1 MATRGASGARRI
13 VLNRAA
19 FDEITL
25 AVADGAFELAK
36 SIVAGA
42 DVPDA
47 APYAVGLVQGGA
59 VLAYVGKK
67 RVGIWSKTGTASVK
81 KPRAAKLS
89 TGVTVIGGFGF
100 PGRFVESGTVHM
112 AAEPFLTP
120 ELMADLPDAE
130 GFIRLACVNRK
141 VISAGR
147 AARGDTFAASKARQ
161 AAKAAAG

>member
-1 MATRGASGARRI
+1 MARGASGARRI

-19 FDEITL
+19 FGAITL

-36 SIVAGA
+36 SVIAGA

-59 VLAYVGKK
+59 AIAFVGKK
-67 RVGIWSKTGTASVK
+67 RVGVWSKTGASVK

-89 TGVTVIGGFGF
+89 DGITVIGGFGF
-100 PGRFVESGTVHM
+100 PGRFVEEGTVHM
-112 AAEPFLTP
+112 SAHPFLTP

-130 GFIRLACVNRK
+130 NFIKAACRK
-141 VISAGR
+141 HKIIGATR
-147 AARGDTFAASKARQ
+147 AAKGDAFRGGTK
-161 AAKAAAG
+161 